1 MAICGCIARMLVNA
15 PLIAKLFARP
25 RLWANRRIASGRY
38 GSISRHAGSDWVKL
52 DDVEAAEGTKFTPE
66 RLAAAGLHLDD
77 FEEV

>member
-1 MAICGCIARMLVNA
+1 MLVNA

-38 GSISRHAGSDWVKL
+38 GPTSRHAGSDWVKL
-52 DDVEAAEGTKFTPE
+52 DDVEAAEGTKITPE
-66 RLAAAGLHLDD
+66 RLAAAGLHFNN

>member
-1 MAICGCIARMLVNA
+1 MLVNA

-25 RLWANRRIASGRY
+25 RLWANRRIARGRY

-52 DDVEAAEGTKFTPE
+52 DDVEAAEDTKFTPE
-66 RLAAAGLHLDD
+66 RVAAAGLYLEN

>member
-1 MAICGCIARMLVNA
+1 MLVNA

-25 RLWANRRIASGRY
+25 RLWANRRIARGRY

-52 DDVEAAEGTKFTPE
+52 DDVEAAPE
-66 RLAAAGLHLDD
+66 RVAAAGLYLDN